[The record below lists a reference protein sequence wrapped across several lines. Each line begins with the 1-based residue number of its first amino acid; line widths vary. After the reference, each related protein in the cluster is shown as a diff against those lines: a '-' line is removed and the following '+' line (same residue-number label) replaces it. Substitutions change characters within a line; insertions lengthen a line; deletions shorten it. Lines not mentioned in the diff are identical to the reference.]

1 MGGEENLAFTTLWSN
16 SFDDG
21 NVAFT
26 EPGDRE
32 ATLGVSVDY
41 AYGGSGYGCGAG
53 SWGGWFRRYLAST
66 RSDLIIMYRA
76 KAIDTHSYARVY
88 LDDGNYVAIQF
99 DGQRWDAY
107 VGAAK
112 VADGNVV
119 VGAEW
124 HQVCVKFSIADA
136 GSIQTWVDGVAD
148 INYSGDTQ
156 PDATDQISYYRMFS
170 APWGSGLYVYMDNVV
185 VGYGD
190 YPGELVPEWKAV
202 NGDTATIDW
211 TPTPGPTH
219 STALDEV
226 PASSTDYIETA
237 TNALQDKLELANW
250 TLTNK
255 TIVAFVAKAMGLKT
269 TADAQQFKLG
279 FDSGGVEDLSAALDL
294 LTTVKGFTHVTLVDP
309 NTAAAWL
316 EAGVNA
322 AQLTVESVI

>member
-148 INYSGDTQ
+148 INYSGDTK
-156 PDATDQISYYRMFS
+156 PASSDQISYYYIGVGYS
-170 APWGSGLYVYMDNVV
+170 NSGRIDNMV

-190 YPGELVPEWKAV
+190 YPGELVPEWKTV
-202 NGDTATIDW
+202 NADTAQADW
-211 TPTPGPTH
+211 TP
-219 STALDEV
+219 STGVDHYAVVDEV
-226 PASSTDYIETA
+226 PASSADYLETSTDTHLEE
-237 TNALQDKLELANW
+237 LELANW
-250 TLTNK
+250 TLTDK
-255 TIVAFVAKAMGLKT
+255 TVQALVLKLMALKS
-269 TADAQQFKLG
+269 TADSQQLAFG
-279 FDSGGVEDLSAALDL
+279 VASGGLTATGEVALNDL
-294 LTTVKGFTHVTLVDP
+294 LTTVKGYTEVVTLDP
-309 NTAAAWL
+309 NTSATWT
-316 EAGVNA
+316 ESGVNA
-322 AQLTVESVI
+322 AHIFFQAEIP